1 MMMDGQESCPRQD
14 SEQLMKNLKLLTPQQ
29 LIEHAEALGREGTP
43 EAAIALYQGW
53 LTANVS
59 PLSFI
64 IYFNLAVLLVAAGR
78 HDEALQLYLRAI
90 KDKPDLA
97 EARHNL
103 ANLYELQGNS
113 DAAIA
118 QWLAVLALPQAE
130 HQARRLLAL
139 NNLGRLLEKL
149 KRYDEAETY
158 LRQSLQQDSEQ
169 PGVIQ
174 HLVHL
179 RQKQCKWPIY
189 DPTLTVSIGQQ
200 QRHSSALAILAACD
214 DPAWQLNTATRFLKE
229 KINTRVPRL
238 APQQRYNHDRIRL
251 GFTSSDF
258 CLHAVSMLMV
268 ELFEQLD
275 KSRFEVFGFCWS
287 PEDGSPLR
295 QRVIS
300 AMDHFFRVGDQD
312 DRSVAVLI
320 RNLEIDILID
330 LNSLTA
336 GARPNIHAYKPA
348 PLQMNYLGFPG
359 TSGMPFCDY
368 IIADRYL
375 IPDHA
380 LASYM
385 EDVLY
390 LPGGFQPNDTKRH
403 VGPIPDRAQLGLP
416 TNKFVYCSFNNNFK
430 YTEEMVDCWMRILA
444 RSPDSILW
452 LLQDNVWARTNI
464 EQKALSHGIDSQR
477 LVFAGRAA
485 PADYLARYGAAD
497 LFLDCFP
504 FNAGTTSSDALWM
517 ELPVLTLSGRS
528 FASRMAGSLLTTLGV
543 PELITTDMQA
553 YEDQAVLLAQ
563 DQAAYLRVKQLVQ
576 QQKQRSPLF
585 DSPRFARHF
594 EQALLQAYQG
604 LPATKT

>member
-1 MMMDGQESCPRQD
+1 ME
-14 SEQLMKNLKLLTPQQ
+14 NLKQLTPQQ
-29 LIEHAEALGREGTP
+29 LIEQAEALGRDGKP
-43 EAAIALYQGW
+43 EAAIALYQAW
-53 LTANVS
+53 LAANVS

-64 IYFNLAVLLVAAGR
+64 IRFNLAVLLAAAGR
-78 HDEALQLYLRAI
+78 HDEALPLYLRAI
-90 KDKPDLA
+90 ADKPDLA

-118 QWLAVLALPQAE
+118 QWRTVLALPQAA
-130 HQARRLLAL
+130 HQAMRLLAL

-158 LRQSLQQDSEQ
+158 LRQSLQQDGEQ

-179 RQKQCKWPIY
+179 RQKQCKWPVY
-189 DPTLTVSIGQQ
+189 DPALPVSIGQQ
-200 QRHSSALAILAACD
+200 QRHTSALAMLAASD
-214 DPAWQLNTATRFLKE
+214 DPAWQLNTAARFVKE

-238 APQQRYNHDRIRL
+238 APLQRYRHDRIRL

-275 KSRFEVFGFCWS
+275 KARFEVFGFCWS

-295 QRVIS
+295 QRVMS

-348 PLQMNYLGFPG
+348 PLQLNYLGFPG

-380 LASYM
+380 LPGYM

-390 LPGGFQPNDTKRH
+390 LPDGFQPNDTKRQ
-403 VGPIPDRAQLGLP
+403 VGPVPERAQLGLP
-416 TNKFVYCSFNNNFK
+416 EDKFVYCSFNNNFK

-444 RSPDSILW
+444 RSPESVLW
-452 LLQDNVWARTNI
+452 LLQDNVWARAHI
-464 EQKALSHGIDSQR
+464 EQKARSHGIDCQR

-517 ELPVLTLSGRS
+517 GLPVLTLSGRS

-543 PELITTDMQA
+543 PELITTDLQA
-553 YEDQAVLLAQ
+553 YEDQAVLLAR
-563 DQAAYLRVKQLVQ
+563 DQAIYRRLKQRVQ

-585 DSPRFARHF
+585 DSPRFARQF
-594 EQALLQAYQG
+594 EQALLQAYQRI
-604 LPATKT
+604 PAAET